1 MRLEGRR
8 AGVGTSFVDAFSEDV
23 VLQVITHDD
32 GVTQISFHLYD
43 SRGGMVASSDG
54 LQTFTEGIEIRDALN
69 ELLLLIPAEPG
80 GNIEYRLYSRRGTLL
95 TCSDGARTQLF
106 GGIRLEP
113 IKPVART
120 QRRGRFQPSG
130 LPASDGAVLGA
141 EGELPLTALLD

>member
-23 VLQVITHDD
+23 VLQVITQDD
-32 GVTQISFHLYD
+32 GITRISFNLYD
-43 SRGGMVASSDG
+43 CRGGTVASSDG
-54 LQTFTEGIEIRDALN
+54 LQTYAEGIEIRDALN
-69 ELLLLIPAEPG
+69 ELLLLIPAKPD

-95 TCSDGARTQLF
+95 TCSDGTRTQLF

-113 IKPVART
+113 IKPVANI
-120 QRRGRFQPSG
+120 QRRGKLQPSD
-130 LPASDGAVLGA
+130 LPASDAAVVGA